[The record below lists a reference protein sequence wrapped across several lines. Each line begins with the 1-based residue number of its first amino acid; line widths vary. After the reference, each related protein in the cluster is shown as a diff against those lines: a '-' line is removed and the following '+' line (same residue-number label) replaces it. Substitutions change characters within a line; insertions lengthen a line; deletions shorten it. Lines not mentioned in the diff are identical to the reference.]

1 MEKECGSLICHIVS
15 QRHPENVRQQ
25 SMSQSLPCRT
35 TFSPNLRPQFH
46 GPNEE
51 AAISRHP
58 HLAAVEL
65 YPHFLSTFLMI
76 PYVSTRYSTA
86 VEVDPCSVEAVT
98 FFARGIKLALSAG
111 RSSGLSLSHS
121 LFNHPPQTVAGNPIP
136 RHKRQNRSRI
146 NYFK

>member
-121 LFNHPPQTVAGNPIP
+121 LFNHTPPNCCRKPYTKAQKTEQIKN
-136 RHKRQNRSRI
+136 KL
-146 NYFK
+146 F